1 MTKYPVYIVS
11 KGRWENPLTAKFFKK
26 DGVDFKIVV
35 EPQEY
40 ENYCKSVGK
49 EYVLKLPF
57 SNLGVGSYPARNF
70 CWEHSQKNKY
80 ERHWVFDDNIQ
91 KIRRITQGKKI
102 QCNALKAIKVLEE
115 FTDRYENV
123 GITAFNY
130 TSFVV
135 PGTSDYVPFRL
146 NVHAY
151 SAMLI
156 KNNMPY
162 KWRLKYNEDVDI
174 CLQVL
179 HNKLC
184 TLLFNAFTVDKTSTV
199 AKMKGGNQTE
209 LYKGNA
215 YEKKFLKTRSLEEI
229 WPQYVKTKIR
239 YDRPHHIINWMQF
252 NHPLKRRKDIDW
264 EKIKNKKYDIKLK
277 KSGDIQNKQL
287 KKFYNKYK

>member
-1 MTKYPVYIVS
+1 MKYPVYIVS
-11 KGRWENPLTAKFFKK
+11 KGRYENPITANCFIR

-40 ENYCKSVGK
+40 EEYCKSVGTK
-49 EYVLKLPF
+49 YVLQLPF
-57 SNLGVGSYPARNF
+57 ANLGVGSYPARNF
-70 CWEHSQKNKY
+70 CWEHSQKEKHK
-80 ERHWVFDDNIQ
+80 RHWVFDDNIS
-91 KIRRITQGKKI
+91 KFRRITQGKKI
-102 QCNALKAIKVLEE
+102 ECNAKKAIEILEE
-115 FTDRYENV
+115 FTDRYENIA
-123 GITAFNY
+123 ITGFNY

-135 PGTSDYVPFRL
+135 PGTSDNIPFRL

-184 TLLFNAFTVDKTSTV
+184 TVLFNAFTVDKTSTT

-215 YEKKFLKTRSLEEI
+215 YEKKFLKTRSLEEV
-229 WPQYVKTKIR
+229 WPQYVTTKIR
-239 YDRPHHIINWMQF
+239 YDRPHHFINWMQF
-252 NHPLKRRKDIDW
+252 KHSLKRRKDIDW
-264 EKIKNKKYDIKLK
+264 EKIKNKKQNIKLTRLTK
-277 KSGDIQNKQL
+277 IKNKEL

>member
-1 MTKYPVYIVS
+1 MKYPVYIVS
-11 KGRWENPLTAKFFKK
+11 KGRYENPITANCFIR

-40 ENYCKSVGK
+40 EEYCKSVGTK
-49 EYVLKLPF
+49 YVLQLPF
-57 SNLGVGSYPARNF
+57 ANLGVGSYPARNF
-70 CWEHSQKNKY
+70 CWEHSQKEKHK
-80 ERHWVFDDNIQ
+80 RHWVFDDNIS
-91 KIRRITQGKKI
+91 KFRRITQGKKI
-102 QCNALKAIKVLEE
+102 ECNAKKAIEILEE
-115 FTDRYENV
+115 FTDRYENIA
-123 GITAFNY
+123 ITGFNY

-135 PGTSDYVPFRL
+135 PGTSDNIPFRL

-184 TLLFNAFTVDKTSTV
+184 TVLFNAFTVDKTSTT

-215 YEKKFLKTRSLEEI
+215 YEKKFLKTRSLEEV
-229 WPQYVKTKIR
+229 WPQYVTTKIR
-239 YDRPHHIINWMQF
+239 YDRPHHFINWMQF
-252 NHPLKRRKDIDW
+252 KHSLKRRKDIDW
-264 EKIKNKKYDIKLK
+264 EKIKNKKQDIKLK
-277 KSGDIQNKQL
+277 KLTKIKNKEL

>member
-1 MTKYPVYIVS
+1 MKYPVYIVS
-11 KGRWENPLTAKFFKK
+11 KGRYENPITANCFIR

-40 ENYCKSVGK
+40 EEYCKSVGTK
-49 EYVLKLPF
+49 YVLQLPF
-57 SNLGVGSYPARNF
+57 ANLGVGSYPARNF
-70 CWEHSQKNKY
+70 CWEHSQKEKHK
-80 ERHWVFDDNIQ
+80 RHWVFDDNIS
-91 KIRRITQGKKI
+91 KFRRITQGKRI
-102 QCNALKAIKVLEE
+102 ECNAKKAIEILEE
-115 FTDRYENV
+115 FTDRYENIA
-123 GITAFNY
+123 ITGFNY
-130 TSFVV
+130 TSFVI
-135 PGTSDYVPFRL
+135 PGTSDNIPFRL

-184 TLLFNAFTVDKTSTV
+184 TVLFNAFTVDKTSTT

-215 YEKKFLKTRSLEEI
+215 YEKKFLKTRSLEEV
-229 WPQYVKTKIR
+229 WPQYVTTKIR
-239 YDRPHHIINWMQF
+239 YDRPHHFINWMQF
-252 NHPLKRRKDIDW
+252 KHSLKRRKDIDW
-264 EKIKNKKYDIKLK
+264 EKIKNKKQDIKLK
-277 KSGDIQNKQL
+277 KLTKIKNKEL